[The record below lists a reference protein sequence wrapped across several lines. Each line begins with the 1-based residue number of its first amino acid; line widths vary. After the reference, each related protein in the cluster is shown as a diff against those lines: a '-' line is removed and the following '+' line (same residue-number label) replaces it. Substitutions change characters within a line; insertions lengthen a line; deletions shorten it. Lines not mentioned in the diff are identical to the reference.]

1 MCTPSFLS
9 AFKVLFSM
17 SQRNQGRAGLTGFLN
32 FAVNTSAGKPRSRPG
47 GYVASDRIQLLANE
61 LEKTQSL
68 LGL

>member
-1 MCTPSFLS
+1 
-9 AFKVLFSM
+9 M